1 MGNEWERTA
10 AFKPVGL
17 SLVTIFLFLAAS
29 TSVNNLVAQNL
40 DYFDQPYSKT
50 YETDMVNRMK
60 EGIDNF
66 IDGYTE
72 RIIKERENLWDRNF
86 SSPTAYQTSVA
97 TNRDHLREIIG
108 AIDERSQP
116 NMLVLSKPG
125 EEGKIAET
133 QKYTIFR
140 VAWDVMGGLKSEGLL
155 LKPKGEV
162 KASVVMV
169 GDADELP
176 ESYTGL
182 IGGSA
187 VGNRLAEN
195 GVQVIIPT
203 LVNRDTQFSGS
214 NTLIPYNNFWRKG
227 KDSASVWTNE
237 THREW
242 IHRQGYIMGRH
253 IIGLEVQKILSAV
266 DWLEQNDPEIPIGII
281 GYGEGGLLAM
291 YSSALDTR
299 IDASWISGYFGP
311 RDKVWKEP
319 VYRNVWG
326 LLVEFGDAEIASLIA
341 PRGLVIEPSNV
352 PLVEEP
358 PIAKE
363 GQRDFGSPGTIETP
377 SREAVVKEF
386 ERLLSLFPE
395 DAKNLLSDFHL
406 TQSVESFGSS
416 EALSVFADDLKLNIT
431 SADESLQLVRHDD
444 LDSEK
449 RQYRVF
455 SNMVEYI
462 QDMIPTAERTRN
474 SFLEGDLSSKE
485 AWNEDMERYRQLFHD
500 ELVGHIDQAL
510 LPMNPRIREIYDEP
524 GWTGYEVVLDVWSG
538 VFSWGL
544 LAVPKDIKPDEN
556 RPTVVLQHGI
566 GGTPT
571 TPINTKSY
579 KRVLPALVNRGFVV
593 FSPHNPYQFNIRKA
607 NPVKTSVFSVII
619 PQHEQILN
627 FLGSLD
633 YVDPD
638 RIALYG
644 KSWGG
649 RTALRVPIVLEGY
662 SAIISSAYFN
672 DWLLKSVSTDYRNS
686 YFFEGSLGIYEW
698 NMGNTFTHA
707 EMAALIAPR
716 PFMVENGRLDGV
728 ASDPSVAY
736 EFAKVQRLYDEL
748 EIGNRV
754 ELEFFM
760 GGHDING
767 DGTFKFL
774 HEQLD
779 WPAPAHPS
787 KDQLIVK

>member
-1 MGNEWERTA
+1 MCT
-10 AFKPVGL
+10 AFKKRRL
-17 SLVTIFLFLAAS
+17 SLSLTFVLAVFLG
-29 TSVNNLVAQNL
+29 VNNLEAQNL
-40 DYFDQPYSKT
+40 DYFDQPYSKD
-50 YETDMVNRMK
+50 YEAVMVNRMK
-60 EGIDNF
+60 AGIDDF
-66 IDGYTE
+66 LDKYTN
-72 RIIKERENLWDRNF
+72 RIIKERDNLWDRNF
-86 SSPTAYQTSVA
+86 TSSSAYETSVA
-97 TNRDHLREIIG
+97 TNRDHLRQIIG
-108 AIDERSQP
+108 ATDERSQP

-125 EEGKIAET
+125 DQGKIAET
-133 QKYTIFR
+133 HKYTIFR
-140 VAWDVMGGLKSEGLL
+140 VTWDVMGGLKSEGLL

-169 GDADELP
+169 PDADELP
-176 ESYTGL
+176 ESYAGL
-182 IGGSA
+182 IEGSEVA
-187 VGNRLAEN
+187 NKLAEN

-203 LVNRDTQFSGS
+203 IVNRETQYSGS
-214 NTLIPYNNFWRKG
+214 NSLIPYNNFWRKG
-227 KDSASVWTNE
+227 NDSISAWTNE

-266 DWLEQNDPEIPIGII
+266 DWLEQNNSELPIGII

-291 YSSALDTR
+291 YSSALDIR
-299 IDASWISGYFGP
+299 IEASWISGYFGP
-311 RDKVWKEP
+311 RNEVWKEP

-341 PRGLVIEPSNV
+341 PRSLVIESASV

-358 PIAKE
+358 PVAKE
-363 GQRDFGSPGTIETP
+363 GQRNFGSAGRIETP
-377 SREAVVKEF
+377 SRQAVETEF
-386 ERLLSLFPE
+386 ERLLSLFPQ
-395 DAKNLLSDFHL
+395 DAKSYFSNFHL

-416 EALSVFADDLKLNIT
+416 QAMSAFAKGLNLEI
-431 SADESLQLVRHDD
+431 SPHKKLQLERHDD
-444 LDSEK
+444 LDAEK

-474 SFLEGDLSSKE
+474 SFLEGDLSSKDS
-485 AWNEDMERYRQLFHD
+485 WDEDMDKYRRLFHE
-500 ELVGHIDQAL
+500 ELIGHIDEDL

-524 GWTGYEVVLDVWSG
+524 GWTGYEVVLDVWPG

-544 LAVPKDIKPDEN
+544 LAVPKDIKTDEM

-607 NPVKTSVFSVII
+607 NPIKTSVFSVII

-633 YVDPD
+633 YVDAD

-649 RTALRVPIVLEGY
+649 RTALRVPIIVDGY

-672 DWLLKSVSTDYRNS
+672 DWLLKSVSTNYRNS

-698 NMGNTFTHA
+698 NMGNTFAHA

-716 PFMVENGRLDGV
+716 PFMVENGYLDAV
-728 ASDPSVAY
+728 ASDQAVGY
-736 EFAKVQRLYDEL
+736 EFAKVKRLYDEL
-748 EIGNRV
+748 EIGDRV
-754 ELEFFM
+754 ELEVFM

-774 HEQLD
+774 HKHLD
-779 WPAPAHPS
+779 WPAPEHPT
-787 KDQLIVK
+787 KDQLIVE